1 MPRYFFHLRRNG
13 RLESDPDGVQCPS
26 VHAARREAMRTARE
40 ILSHA
45 GGRPG
50 HIFNL
55 GHGIL
60 PDTDPD
66 AVKFVVDHVH
76 SYQKRA

>member
-40 ILSHA
+40 IIS
-45 GGRPG
+45 R
-50 HIFNL
+50 
-55 GHGIL
+55 
-60 PDTDPD
+60 D
-66 AVKFVVDHVH
+66 ALTGQGTADYVFEIENEDGEMIALIPF
-76 SYQKRA
+76 SQTIGA

>member
-40 ILSHA
+40 IIS
-45 GGRPG
+45 R
-50 HIFNL
+50 
-55 GHGIL
+55 
-60 PDTDPD
+60 D
-66 AVKFVVDHVH
+66 ALTGQRTADYVFEIENEDGEMIALIPF
-76 SYQKRA
+76 SQTIGA